1 MIYAYCRVSTQRQ
14 SLSRQIDNIS
24 KVYPEATFFSDKY
37 TGTTLDRPNWNKLY
51 KRLNAGD
58 TVVFD
63 SISRMSRNADEGFS
77 LYIELFDKGINL
89 VFLNEPH
96 CNTDV
101 YQKTKAQAIS
111 KTGNEIA
118 DTYIMATNTVLQIIA
133 KEYIKIAFEQAQK
146 ERDDLCKRVSDG
158 MESKKVKLAKQGIT
172 VTYGL
177 KKGTKLTTKKSIQ
190 AKEIIQKHSKDFD
203 GTLKDIDVIK
213 LAGISRNSYYKYKA
227 EMIKEQ
233 EQEQA
238 VDALLVDTE
247 FEFGRTLSLH
257 SDATR
262 TEDFL
267 GRSQV
272 EVHI

>member
-1 MIYAYCRVSTQRQ
+1 MYFVLKNKLIVGVIMIYAYCRVSTQRQ

-37 TGTTLDRPNWNKLY
+37 TGATLDRPNWNKLY

-63 SISRMSRNADEGFS
+63 SISRMSRNADEGFA
-77 LYIELFDKGINL
+77 LYMELFNKGINL

-101 YQKTKAQAIS
+101 YQKTKAQAIT

-118 DTYIMATNTVLQIIA
+118 DIYIMATNTVLQIIA
-133 KEYIKIAFEQAQK
+133 KEYIKIAFDQAQK
-146 ERDDLCKRVSDG
+146 EREDLCKRVSDG
-158 MESKKVKLAKQGIT
+158 MESKKIQLAKQGIT

-190 AKEIIQKHSKDFD
+190 AKEIIKKYSKDFD

-227 EMIKEQ
+227 EITKEQ
-233 EQEQA
+233 EQA
-238 VDALLVDTE
+238 
-247 FEFGRTLSLH
+247 
-257 SDATR
+257 
-262 TEDFL
+262 
-267 GRSQV
+267 
-272 EVHI
+272 